1 MSVNAT
7 ISAAPSA
14 TQLTTLE
21 YLWTRVYPEDPSSTS
36 YTQQIIVT
44 TLVTF
49 VLHELAYFGAYLP
62 FFIADCFP
70 SLRKY
75 KIQPNKPATSMMQWN
90 CLKQLFF
97 SHVVI
102 QLPMMIFAY
111 PGFEFLGMKHTL
123 PLPHWTTVAWKMIVS
138 LFIEDFYHY
147 WGHRFLHHDSIY
159 KYVHKLHHEY
169 TAPFGITAEYAHP
182 IETMFLGIGTMLPP
196 LLLLNHVFEMEVWLV
211 VRLLQTVAA
220 HSGYDFPFSLHN
232 WVPFW
237 GGNSLML
244 TTSALP
250 SEQKVFKQQS
260 TPPPPPPYQVPS
272 STTSTTTT
280 SRATTRPR
288 SASGTSSLAPTTT
301 TTSSSREAAARSS
314 RSLPPPLTTAT
325 TRRATNSA

>member
-237 GGNSLML
+237 GGAEFHDFHHYN
-244 TTSALP
+244 
-250 SEQKVFKQQS
+250 FKGN
-260 TPPPPPPYQVPS
+260 YS
-272 STTSTTTT
+272 STFRIWDIVFGTDNYYNEFIK
-280 SRATTRPR
+280 RGGREKLKKLATT
-288 SASGTSSLAPTTT
+288 AN
-301 TTSSSREAAARSS
+301 
-314 RSLPPPLTTAT
+314 
-325 TRRATNSA
+325 NSDNKKGN